1 MDPDASR
8 LQACYSEFY
17 ERKNITE
24 DRYILLK
31 PAAGDM
37 AMKIQETYLLPHLY
51 IYLCVFN
58 FTFKNISI
66 L

>member
-1 MDPDASR
+1 MHLDYKHVI
-8 LQACYSEFY
+8 CVFY

-31 PAAGDM
+31 LAAGDM
-37 AMKIQETYLLPHLY
+37 ATKIQETYLLPHLY

-58 FTFKNISI
+58 STFKNISI